1 MINVQQII
9 LNSAIFRFLSQR
21 SKKIILPGFEGVP
34 LYDVIKFFL
43 NQIRKIGLND
53 RARSIAFSFLTAV
66 PAAAI
71 FLCTLIPYLP
81 VSKKITH
88 QLMQLT
94 KDIAPNQNTS
104 VLISNFLN
112 DFLEKPRN
120 GLLSFGLLLALFYA
134 SNAMM
139 GLMRSF
145 NKSLIYN
152 SKRNFIQTRWMA
164 IKLTLLLLLLVIGSV
179 AMLVTQDQLLRNLL
193 KWMNVNNRTTI
204 KTLLKNLRWVVI
216 IPLFYFCIAF
226 IYKYAPAVNK
236 RWRLSS
242 PGTLLA
248 TFLFIVT
255 TFVFSYWVNKFG
267 TYNKVYGSIGS
278 ILILMLLIYFDSMI
292 LLIGYE
298 LNVSIHHLKVMAD
311 ERAEKEKI
319 KVQVE

>member
-9 LNSAIFRFLSQR
+9 LNSPLFRFLSQK
-21 SKKIILPGFEGVP
+21 SKKIILPGFERVP

-43 NQIRKIGLND
+43 NQIRKVGLND
-53 RARSIAFSFLTAV
+53 RARSIAFSFLTAI

-71 FLCTLIPYLP
+71 FICTLIPYLP

-94 KDIAPNQNTS
+94 KDITPNQNTAA
-104 VLISNFLN
+104 VVSNFLN
-112 DFLEKPRN
+112 DFLEKPRS
-120 GLLSFGLLLALFYA
+120 GLLSFGLLVALFYA

-152 SKRNFIQTRWMA
+152 SKRNFLQTRWMA
-164 IKLTLLLLLLVIGSV
+164 IKLTLLLVLLVIGSF
-179 AMLVTQDQLLRNLL
+179 AMLITQDQLLRNLL
-193 KWMNVNNRTTI
+193 KWMNVHNRVAT
-204 KTLLKNLRWVVI
+204 KTLLKTLRWIVI

-236 RWRLSS
+236 RWKLSS

-248 TFLFIVT
+248 TFLFILT

-267 TYNKVYGSIGS
+267 AYNKVYGSIGS

-311 ERAEKEKI
+311 ERAEKELKG
-319 KVQVE
+319 